1 MKLKKTCVWLHE
13 TEWLSKQQVL
23 PKGEQKWR
31 SNEAMIL
38 DTKVGSYCQRSR
50 LTTENQ
56 DVLLT
61 MQMEAQ
67 REVRGESEWM
77 MKVIDS
83 LRQRERGCY
92 LVREQKSRHSGWW
105 G

>member
-1 MKLKKTCVWLHE
+1 M
-13 TEWLSKQQVL
+13 L

-31 SNEAMIL
+31 SNEEIIL
-38 DTKVGSYCQRSR
+38 NTKVGNYCQRSR

-92 LVREQKSRHSGWW
+92 SVGEQKSRHGGWW